1 MPVIYL
7 TQFSPFNFRNQNPEW
22 HHMFGGVEGA
32 NVAMAMA
39 RRESLPANMQRPKS
53 PLGKTYSMPLGGVS
67 TYNEV
72 CYLLCSR
79 VWKSVLLKLP
89 LPNDVKQDMTV

>member
-1 MPVIYL
+1 MPVIYS

-39 RRESLPANMQRPKS
+39 RRESLPANMQPPKS

-67 TYNEV
+67 AKNEV
-72 CYLLCSR
+72 CWLLCRWFWQSALR
-79 VWKSVLLKLP
+79 KLP
-89 LPNDVKQDMTV
+89 FPDDVKQDMSV